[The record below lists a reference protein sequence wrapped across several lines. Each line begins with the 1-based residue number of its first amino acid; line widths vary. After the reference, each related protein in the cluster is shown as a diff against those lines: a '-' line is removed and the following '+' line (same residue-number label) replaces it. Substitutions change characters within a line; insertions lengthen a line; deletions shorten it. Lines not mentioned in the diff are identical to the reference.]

1 MAFDLDDEE
10 LKATREMPCN
20 KLNYNFEKK
29 DPEDIAEKSIFII
42 NEIFIKQAEENR
54 KSIHRWF
61 EIDYE
66 DTQKLMIAIKTLINR
81 YEVTQKAFERNEK
94 IIDKMLDTFIGLNSD
109 LEIVRQHARINTQ
122 EKKQEVLKIYERMCD
137 DEH

>member
-1 MAFDLDDEE
+1 MAFDLDDKE
-10 LKATREMPCN
+10 LKATKELPCN
-20 KLNYNFEKK
+20 KKQYNFKKK
-29 DPEDIAEKSIFII
+29 DPEDIAEKAIFII

-66 DTQKLMIAIKTLINR
+66 DTRKLMIAIKTLINR

-122 EKKQEVLKIYERMCD
+122 EKKQEVLKIYEKICED
-137 DEH
+137 K